1 MKLTIA
7 ALFLLFCAEQI
18 SSTKFL
24 DQLSK
29 QGSQLISQSRIP
41 HKTTRQCSCKEND
54 ECVFQMKEQTVDC
67 INTCWTKAGTITEK
81 PQMLKDCFIRKRYIV
96 DQFIDCIQN
105 KMNTCVNTDDGP
117 QIPYTDIH
125 QLIRLGE
132 QKIESQVES
141 FKKTLGGG
149 SSGGNGDVLI
159 DTALDIADCVKECFV
174 SKNANGFCFDRMN
187 CQPLIKE
194 DNNARRS
201 LKYCMRTVGWKKE
214 ASELCECAVNAG
226 VNEMNQYCAMLR
238 TISGGSRPSHSDN

>member
-1 MKLTIA
+1 MRSHLAILILCLCVQQVLSA
-7 ALFLLFCAEQI
+7 
-18 SSTKFL
+18 KFL

-54 ECVFQMKEQTVDC
+54 ECVAQMKEQAVDC
-67 INTCWTKAGTITEK
+67 INTCWTKAGTLTEK
-81 PQMLKDCFIRKRYIV
+81 PQLLKECFIGKRYIV

-117 QIPYTDIH
+117 LIPYTDIH

-141 FKKTLGGG
+141 FKKTIGGG
-149 SSGGNGDVLI
+149 AGNGDVLI

-174 SKNANGFCFDRMN
+174 SKNANGFCFDRSN

-194 DNNARRS
+194 DNSARRS

-226 VNEMNQYCAMLR
+226 VSEMSQYCAMLR
-238 TISGGSRPSHSDN
+238 TIAGARSNDN